1 MTAAEPG
8 GVAGRSNSV
17 SRPAVT
23 RAEPVSA
30 SATRAAD
37 AAVTAMYAAHYRS
50 LVGLAVLLVRNGNA
64 DTAQQVVQDSF
75 VALHRNWRGLA
86 DGDGSGDRALLYL
99 WQRVVN
105 RSRSAGRQPASGDTP
120 GNAVGEPALGDAV
133 AEPALGDAAAEPALG
148 DAAAGPALGDAAA
161 GPALGDAAAGPA
173 PGAVLAAMH
182 ALPQRQRE
190 ALVLQHYAGLSTAQ
204 TAQMLGIS
212 AGAVQ
217 RHTARAMSSLHGV
230 LDRAP

>member
-8 GVAGRSNSV
+8 DVAGRSNSV

-23 RAEPVSA
+23 RAEPVPA
-30 SATRAAD
+30 SAARAAD

-50 LVGLAVLLVRNGNA
+50 LVGLAVLLVRDGNA

-86 DGDGSGDRALLYL
+86 ERDGNGDRALLYL

-105 RSRSAGRQPASGDTP
+105 RSRSAGC
-120 GNAVGEPALGDAV
+120 EPDATGGV
-133 AEPALGDAAAEPALG
+133 L
-148 DAAAGPALGDAAA
+148 AGPAHD
-161 GPALGDAAAGPA
+161 P
-173 PGAVLAAMH
+173 VLAAMRT
-182 ALPQRQRE
+182 LPWRQRE
-190 ALVLQHYAGLSTAQ
+190 AIVLQHYAGLSTAQ

-212 AGAVQ
+212 ADAVQ

-230 LDRAP
+230 LESPP

>member
-8 GVAGRSNSV
+8 GVAERSNSV

-30 SATRAAD
+30 SAARAAD

-86 DGDGSGDRALLYL
+86 DPDGSGDRALLYL

-105 RSRSAGRQPASGDTP
+105 RSRSAGRQPASVNTL
-120 GNAVGEPALGDAV
+120 GNAA
-133 AEPALGDAAAEPALG
+133 AEPAPGDAAAEPALG
-148 DAAAGPALGDAAA
+148 DAAG
-161 GPALGDAAAGPA
+161 GPA
-173 PGAVLAAMH
+173 PGAVLTAMH

-230 LDRAP
+230 LDSAP

>member
-8 GVAGRSNSV
+8 GVARRSNSV

-23 RAEPVSA
+23 RAGPVSA
-30 SATRAAD
+30 SAARAAD

-50 LVGLAVLLVRNGNA
+50 LVGLAVLLVRDGNA

-86 DGDGSGDRALLYL
+86 DRDDNGDRALLYL
-99 WQRVVN
+99 WQFVVN
-105 RSRSAGRQPASGDTP
+105 RSRSAGRQPAP
-120 GNAVGEPALGDAV
+120 GHGPGETLVDV
-133 AEPALGDAAAEPALG
+133 
-148 DAAAGPALGDAAA
+148 AGPDGAV
-161 GPALGDAAAGPA
+161 A

-182 ALPQRQRE
+182 ALPPRQRE
-190 ALVLQHYAGLSTAQ
+190 SVVLQHYAGLSAAQ

-217 RHTARAMSSLHGV
+217 RHTARAMSSLNGV
-230 LDRAP
+230 LDEAP

>member
-161 GPALGDAAAGPA
+161 GPA

>member
-8 GVAGRSNSV
+8 DVAGRSNSV

-30 SATRAAD
+30 SAARAAD

-86 DGDGSGDRALLYL
+86 DPDGGGDRALLYL

-105 RSRSAGRQPASGDTP
+105 RSRSAGRQPASVNT
-120 GNAVGEPALGDAV
+120 LGSAA
-133 AEPALGDAAAEPALG
+133 AEPARGDAAAEPA
-148 DAAAGPALGDAAA
+148 
-161 GPALGDAAAGPA
+161 
-173 PGAVLAAMH
+173 PGAVLTAMH

-230 LDRAP
+230 LDSAP

>member
-8 GVAGRSNSV
+8 DVAGRSNSV

-30 SATRAAD
+30 SAARAAD

-86 DGDGSGDRALLYL
+86 DPDGSGDRALLYL

-105 RSRSAGRQPASGDTP
+105 GSRSAGRQPASVNTL
-120 GNAVGEPALGDAV
+120 GN
-133 AEPALGDAAAEPALG
+133 AAAEPA
-148 DAAAGPALGDAAA
+148 P
-161 GPALGDAAAGPA
+161 GDAAAGPA
-173 PGAVLAAMH
+173 PGAVLTAMH

-230 LDRAP
+230 LDSAP

>member
-120 GNAVGEPALGDAV
+120 GEPALGDAVGEPALGDAV
-133 AEPALGDAAAEPALG
+133 AEPALGDAVAEPALG
-148 DAAAGPALGDAAA
+148 DAAAE
-161 GPALGDAAAGPA
+161 PALGDAAAGPA

>member
-8 GVAGRSNSV
+8 DVAGRSNSV
-17 SRPAVT
+17 SRPAAT
-23 RAEPVSA
+23 RAEQASA
-30 SATRAAD
+30 SAVRAAD

-50 LVGLAVLLVRNGNA
+50 LVGLAVLLVRDGNA

-86 DGDGSGDRALLYL
+86 GRDDSDGRALVYL
-99 WQRVVN
+99 WQRVLN
-105 RSRSAGRQPASGDTP
+105 RSRSAGRAPASGDAP
-120 GNAVGEPALGDAV
+120 GG
-133 AEPALGDAAAEPALG
+133 
-148 DAAAGPALGDAAA
+148 
-161 GPALGDAAAGPA
+161 AAAGPA
-173 PGAVLAAMH
+173 PDVVLAAMR
-182 ALPQRQRE
+182 ALPRRQHE
-190 ALVLQHYAGLSTAQ
+190 ALVLQHYAGLSAAQ

-230 LDRAP
+230 LESAP

>member
-8 GVAGRSNSV
+8 DVAGRSNSV

-30 SATRAAD
+30 SAARAAD

-50 LVGLAVLLVRNGNA
+50 LVGLAVLLVRDGNA

-86 DGDGSGDRALLYL
+86 GRDGSGDRAVLYL
-99 WQRVVN
+99 WQHVVN

-120 GNAVGEPALGDAV
+120 GGAVTGDMPGGAV
-133 AEPALGDAAAEPALG
+133 AGDTPG
-148 DAAAGPALGDAAA
+148 GV
-161 GPALGDAAAGPA
+161 AAGPA
-173 PGAVLAAMH
+173 PAAVLTAMRT
-182 ALPQRQRE
+182 LPRRQRE

-204 TAQMLGIS
+204 TAKMLGIS
-212 AGAVQ
+212 ADAVQ

-230 LDRAP
+230 LETPP